1 MNFLNMPLTYCAFYV
16 ILYSTLGK
24 RGFVKMDSDDGD
36 SYCNTELNF
45 YLLYMAYLRII
56 YKFRRRAF
64 LCLKKVLI

>member
-1 MNFLNMPLTYCAFYV
+1 
-16 ILYSTLGK
+16 
-24 RGFVKMDSDDGD
+24 MDSDDGD
-36 SYCNTELNF
+36 SYCNTELYF